1 MSSNSLTSS
10 FNLGVQT
17 AHAAEA
23 ATYNT
28 ALATVSALNVEFDEQ
43 EPRLEHPSTV
53 ARSTAVKTAPLRK
66 SAGTMLEA
74 TFALYPNFLG
84 TVLRGL
90 GMGVSSVD
98 GTGFYTHTFTI
109 ALDAACPYL
118 SAMHKMVGTS
128 ASLERKALNV
138 QLSQLSIEAGLD
150 EIMCSI
156 TGEGD
161 AEANSAGTETKAAET
176 AIELSTLTGTYTP
189 IIGADTSTAYV
200 HGSHTFTIDN
210 ALKSKQR
217 RLWSAAYS
225 PIVRESIG
233 ASGTLSGIDIDADT
247 YEYYQN
253 IQRGGSGGT
262 AVSLTPA
269 TGSMAF
275 NYKSAGVIGVTAA
288 YYSLTVT
295 LPSVYWTLANFQ
307 SSGNEL
313 IRCDATYTMVDNV
326 ATPLTI
332 VLVNN
337 VAGYPLP

>member
-1 MSSNSLTSS
+1 MPSNSLTSS
-10 FNLGVQT
+10 LNLGVQSAYGT
-17 AHAAEA
+17 AAT
-23 ATYNT
+23 TYNT
-28 ALATVSALNVEFDEQ
+28 ALATVSAINIEFDTQ
-43 EPRLEHPSTV
+43 EPRLEHPSSV
-53 ARSTAVKTAPLRK
+53 ARSTAVKVAPQRK
-66 SAGTMLEA
+66 SYGTMLEA

-90 GMGVSSVD
+90 GMGVASVD

-118 SAMHKMVGTS
+118 TALHKMVGTS
-128 ASLERKALNV
+128 ASLERKAANI
-138 QLSQLSIEAGLD
+138 QINQLSIEAGLD
-150 EIMCSI
+150 EIMCNI

-161 AEANSAGTETKAAET
+161 AETNAAGTETKAAET
-176 AIELSTLTGTYTP
+176 AIEMSTATGTYTP
-189 IIGADTSTAYV
+189 IIGADTSTASV

-217 RLWSAAYS
+217 RLWSTTYS
-225 PIVRESIG
+225 PSVRESIG
-233 ASGTLSGIDIDADT
+233 ASGTLSGVDVDADT

-253 IQRGGSGGT
+253 IVRGGSGGT
-262 AVSLTPA
+262 APSLTPA

-275 NYKSAGVIGVTAA
+275 NYKSSSVIGVTAA

-337 VAGYPLP
+337 VAAYA

>member
-10 FNLGVQT
+10 LNLGVQ
-17 AHAAEA
+17 AAYGTTA
-23 ATYNT
+23 ATFNT
-28 ALATVSALNVEFDEQ
+28 ALATVSSLNVEFDTQ
-43 EPRLEHPSTV
+43 EPRLEHPSSV

-66 SAGTMLEA
+66 SYATMLEA

-98 GTGFYTHTFTI
+98 GTGYYTHTFTI

-118 SAMHKMVGTS
+118 SVLHKMVGTS
-128 ASLERKALNV
+128 ASLERLSKNV
-138 QLSQLSIEAGLD
+138 QISQLSIEAGVD
-150 EIMCSI
+150 EIMCNI

-161 AEANSAGTETKAAET
+161 VEGNAVGDEVKAAET
-176 AIELSTLTGTYTP
+176 AIELATATGTYTP
-189 IIGADTSTAYV
+189 IIGGDTSTAAV
-200 HGSHTFTIDN
+200 HGSHTFTIEN
-210 ALKSKQR
+210 ALKSRQR
-217 RLWSAAYS
+217 RLWSTTYTPS
-225 PIVRESIG
+225 VRESIG

-262 AVSLTPA
+262 APSLTPA

-275 NYKSAGVIGVTAA
+275 NYKSASVIGVTAA